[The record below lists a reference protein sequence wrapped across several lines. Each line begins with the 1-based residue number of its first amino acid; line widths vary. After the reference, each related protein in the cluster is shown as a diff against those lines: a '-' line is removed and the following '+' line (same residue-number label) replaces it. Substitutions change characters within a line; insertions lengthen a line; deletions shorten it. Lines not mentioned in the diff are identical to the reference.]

1 MANYVPKNQAE
12 AIEIVERIL
21 PRLQHA
27 NASVVMSA
35 IRVLM
40 IYTDHL
46 NDEWRKQVAKKMS
59 PPLSKL
65 FNL

>member
-12 AIEIVERIL
+12 VIEIVERIL

-27 NASVVMSA
+27 NASVVLSA

-40 IYTDHL
+40 IYMEQL
-46 NDEWRKQVAKKMS
+46 NDDWLKQVIKKMS
-59 PPLSKL
+59 PPLGKCL
-65 FNL
+65 L